1 MANTQPNKH
10 ESIEL
15 IKDLIDDIETA
26 MLTTHAGERLVSRP
40 MQTQDIEFDGDLW
53 FLTEKD
59 TEKYLEILANPEV
72 NVAYVGKSYVS
83 VSGTAQPI
91 EDLEKK
97 KKLWN
102 KAYEKMLNTTYDD
115 PNVILLKIDTHS
127 AEYWETGN
135 TTKAVKSFLKNIVGN
150 ESADNGSSDLND
162 TVDLD
167 NTGR

>member
-10 ESIEL
+10 ESIEQ

-26 MLTTHAGERLVSRP
+26 MLTTSAGDRLVSRP

-59 TEKYLEILANPEV
+59 TEKYNEILRNPMV

-83 VSGTAQPI
+83 VSGNAKPV
-91 EDLEKK
+91 EDVEKK
-97 KKLWN
+97 KQLWN
-102 KAYEKMLNTTYDD
+102 KAYEKMLGTTYDD
-115 PNVILLKIDTHS
+115 PNVVLLKVDTIS

-135 TTKAVKSFLKNIVGN
+135 TTKAVKSFFKKVVGN
-150 ESADNGSSDLND
+150 DNVDDGSSDMND
-162 TVDLD
+162 TVDLK
-167 NTGR
+167 NN